1 MTNTDSEK
9 SRVEIIH
16 EFDIDGNEFYWIVR
30 YTNDG
35 WEHYVWCETEAEAL
49 EYERFFLEE
58 FEELEKNILEDM
70 NEQHNKK
77 GERS

>member
-1 MTNTDSEK
+1 MGTK
-9 SRVEIIH
+9 PEITITH
-16 EFDIDGNEFYWIVR
+16 EGDDDDQLPWVVR
-30 YTNDG
+30 YTYEG
-35 WEHYVWCETEAEAL
+35 RQHVVCCETEAEAF

-58 FEELEKNILEDM
+58 FEELVKNILEDL